1 KVARAG
7 SRKTAPGEA
16 VRETG
21 PLPAP
26 GTQVRV
32 AARARVGG
40 RVSALSP
47 VVSLAV
53 QAPLAAP
60 KDLEAELVAKGV
72 AVEWTPPPGGIP
84 PPIARPSP
92 SPSPSPTP
100 PPRAPA
106 PPAASAGAPASPI
119 PPGAS
124 PAPTS
129 SP

>member
-60 KDLEAELVAKGV
+60 KDLKAELVPKGV

-84 PPIARPSP
+84 APIPPPSP
-92 SPSPSPTP
+92 SPSPSPAAS
-100 PPRAPA
+100 PRVSA
-106 PPAASAGAPASPI
+106 PPGPSAGPH
-119 PPGAS
+119 
-124 PAPTS
+124 S
-129 SP
+129 S